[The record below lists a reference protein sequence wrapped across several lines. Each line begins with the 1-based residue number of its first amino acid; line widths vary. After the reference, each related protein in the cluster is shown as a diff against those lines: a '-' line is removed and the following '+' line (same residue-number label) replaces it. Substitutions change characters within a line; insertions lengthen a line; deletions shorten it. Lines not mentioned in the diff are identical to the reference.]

1 MKPRR
6 SSSLSAYRS
15 IDSGGATE
23 SWRLLL
29 DFIFLRIFVHFL
41 EGRYRVKLKQ
51 RFLIAAA
58 LALPLSLAQAAD
70 LKIGFV
76 SIAKILNSAP
86 QAEAAS
92 KRLEQEFAPRQKG
105 LVEAQKSLRRL
116 EEKLAKDGAVMS
128 ESQRRNLE
136 SDIRSQ
142 ARELNRTNAE
152 LREDFNLRRNE
163 ELGKFQ
169 KQVLDVINNLARE
182 EGFDLVINDGAT
194 LYASSQVDVTNKVLK
209 RLTSSR

>member
-1 MKPRR
+1 MAVFARLYR
-6 SSSLSAYRS
+6 LSYC
-15 IDSGGATE
+15 
-23 SWRLLL
+23 
-29 DFIFLRIFVHFL
+29 IFVHFL

-51 RFLIAAA
+51 HFLIAAA

-76 SIAKILNSAP
+76 SVAKILNSAP

-92 KRLEQEFAPRQKG
+92 KRLEREFAPRQKG
-105 LVEAQKSLRRL
+105 LVEAQKSLRRQ
-116 EEKLAKDGAVMS
+116 EETLAKDGATMS
-128 ESQRRNLE
+128 ESRRRNLE

-194 LYASSQVDVTNKVLK
+194 LYASPQVDVTDKVLK
-209 RLTSSR
+209 RLTSTR